1 MSSCPYKN
9 IFGKPGEGPHKHRI
23 FGVAAVDLIGT
34 VILAIL
40 IGMWKRYSILE
51 TVLLFIG
58 IMILSLILHRLF
70 CVETTLTKKV
80 FGKF

>member
-1 MSSCPYKN
+1 MTSCPYKN

-23 FGVAAVDLIGT
+23 FGVAAVDLLGT
-34 VILAIL
+34 VLIAVL
-40 IGMWKRYSILE
+40 IGMWKKYSI
-51 TVLLFIG
+51 VGIAALFIG
-58 IMILSLILHRLF
+58 LMILSLILHRLF